1 MSKENSIDTRTRI
14 LLQNNKKVAEAASRM
29 KSEFIANMNHEIRTP
44 MNAILGYAEML
55 AAADLPEREQR
66 YVSAILKS
74 GATLVSMLNDIIMLS
89 KIDSGSLEIT
99 RTPTHLGALLEEIKD
114 FYQGRIR
121 EKKIELSCRI
131 VDNLPPVF
139 LLDGVH
145 LKHILLNLVSNAIA
159 FTPEGQV
166 TILVEGVPAKNS
178 DQCWDILLSVSD
190 SGVGIPPEEQQRIL
204 ELFQPDRNG
213 TGHKY
218 VGAGFGLTLSGRLA
232 ALMGGQISLVSSPGQ
247 GSIFTLRLSGVEP
260 VVDYAKEYS
269 SVHEEEARTPLA
281 LNQKLL
287 VVDDMAMITDVIK
300 DVYLDSAVEVLVA
313 NSADQGLAMAR
324 EQRPGLILLD
334 LDLAGVDGRDIA
346 QQLREDP
353 ETADIPIVLMSG
365 ISLDMTRYRDLFAD
379 QLTKPFSIDG
389 LEKLVATYMNMMSP
403 PSNPSGTGP
412 EEVPDQS
419 EQAEVIQVWDRT
431 LDDMLEQVQASG
443 NLCAAEKLGRM
454 MQQRDLDRDGFGTL
468 RSLGRQLIES
478 AREPDIIAVDQIIMK
493 LKQYT
498 SQWKP

>member
-1 MSKENSIDTRTRI
+1 MSMENLIDTRTRR
-14 LLQNNKKVAEAASRM
+14 LLQDKEVAEAASRM

-74 GATLVSMLNDIIMLS
+74 GAILVSMLNDIIMLS
-89 KIDSGSLEIT
+89 KIDSGSLQIT

-114 FYQGRIR
+114 FYQERIR
-121 EKKIELSCRI
+121 EKNIELSCRI

-166 TILVEGVPAKNS
+166 VILVEGVPAKNS
-178 DQCWDILLSVSD
+178 DQDWDILLSVSD

-204 ELFQPDRNG
+204 ELLQPDRSG
-213 TGHKY
+213 TGPKY
-218 VGAGFGLTLSGRLA
+218 VGSGFGLTLSGRLA

-260 VVDYAKEYS
+260 VVDYLNEYTPAPGEAKS
-269 SVHEEEARTPLA
+269 RPPA

-287 VVDDMAMITDVIK
+287 VVDDMAMITDVIE
-300 DVYLDSAVEVLVA
+300 DVYLDSPVEVLVA
-313 NSADQGLAMAR
+313 NSADQGLHLAR
-324 EQRPGLILLD
+324 QQRPGLILLD
-334 LDLAGVDGRDIA
+334 LDLAGIDGRDIA
-346 QQLREDP
+346 QQLRDDS

-365 ISLDMTRYRDLFAD
+365 VALDMAEYRDLFAD

-389 LEKLVATYMNMMSP
+389 LEKLVASYIDVTSP
-403 PSNPSGTGP
+403 SPEPSGTGP
-412 EEVPDQS
+412 QEVPDQS
-419 EQAEVIQVWDRT
+419 EQAEVLRGWDR
-431 LDDMLEQVQASG
+431 DLEEIFEQLQASG
-443 NLCAAEKLGRM
+443 NLRTAEELGRM
-454 MQQRDLDRDGFGTL
+454 MQQRDRYRNGTGAL
-468 RSLGRQLIES
+468 HALGQQLIEY
-478 AREPDIIAVDQIIMK
+478 AREPDIIAVDQMIMK

-498 SQWKP
+498 LQWKQ